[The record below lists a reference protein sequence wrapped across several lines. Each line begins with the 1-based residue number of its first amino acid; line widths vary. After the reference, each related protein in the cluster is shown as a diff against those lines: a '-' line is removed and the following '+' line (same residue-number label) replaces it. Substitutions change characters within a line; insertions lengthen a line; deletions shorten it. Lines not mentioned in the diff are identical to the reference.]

1 MISTLRVKKLFP
13 SAFCIVLLLNLTLSL
28 NAFSATWE
36 NISKNESVEYSYDKD
51 SIIGSA
57 INKEIYIK
65 VNILKDPKEG
75 DKSRLL
81 RFLINCSTSTLLLDE
96 IKRYSEFELKG
107 VETVFKGNTT
117 ETTPK
122 PNTVGQRYIDVAC
135 GASINKVIQPNNN
148 SESTTV
154 NSVGVLKN
162 DLLQNLTCQNDKRP
176 SEWNNCLGRVTQGG
190 RLIEGSFQ
198 NGKLNGYGSVTEQ
211 DGSRYFG
218 NWINGS
224 KNSVFVEI
232 DKTGRFYGVS
242 DWKIGEKI
250 SSGSGGKIPP
260 CNTNKG
266 IDLLIGVT
274 CIDSSSIRNIT
285 IGNASY
291 KYYDAETS
299 SGKYKW
305 AADCERKL
313 FGIANFTNLSRPYF
327 NTSPERFLE
336 LTFVCDPK
344 NIKLQ
349 DTTVEAIL
357 NSDEAKKYESRIAL
371 MQKEKANL
379 ERKQWNEYKCTG
391 NRVSVVK
398 NIQLENIAG
407 AITNFAFHK
416 SEERAG
422 FQMVDKYNAL
432 YANTKENAS
441 FGTTT
446 VINNNKGSSVSYSQP
461 GGGIGYQV
469 FFNNSDKTI
478 RVRTIIGGVTTVF
491 NGTCSLSNWL
501 DI

>member
-1 MISTLRVKKLFP
+1 MFSTLHIKKLFP
-13 SAFCIVLLLNLTLSL
+13 SAFYFVLLLNLTLNQ

-57 INKEIYIK
+57 KNKEIYIK

-135 GASINKVIQPNNN
+135 GTSINKTIQPNKN
-148 SESTTV
+148 SELTTV
-154 NSVGVLKN
+154 NSDGVLRN
-162 DLLQNLTCQNDKRP
+162 ELLQNYTCENDKRP
-176 SEWNNCLGRVTQGG
+176 SEWNNCLGRVTVGG
-190 RLIEGSFQ
+190 RLIEGNFQ
-198 NGKLNGYGSVTEQ
+198 YGKLNGYGSVTEQ

-232 DKTGRFYGVS
+232 DKTGKFYGIS
-242 DWKIGEKI
+242 DWKLGEKI
-250 SSGSGGKIPP
+250 SSGSGGKIPV
-260 CNTNKG
+260 CNKNKG

-285 IGNASY
+285 IGNGIY

-299 SGKYKW
+299 SGKQKW

-313 FGIANFTNLSRPYF
+313 FGIANFTNIARPYF

-336 LTFVCDPK
+336 LSFVCDAK
-344 NIKLQ
+344 NKKLE
-349 DTTVEAIL
+349 DTTVEAVL
-357 NSDEAKKYESRIAL
+357 NSDEAKKYEASIAL
-371 MQKEKANL
+371 WRKEKAIQ
-379 ERKQWNEYKCTG
+379 EHKQWNEYKCTG
-391 NRVSVVK
+391 NRISVVK
-398 NIQLENIAG
+398 DIQLENISNVV
-407 AITNFAFHK
+407 TNFAFHK
-416 SEERAG
+416 TEEKAG
-422 FQMVDKYNAL
+422 FEMVGKYRAL
-432 YANTKENAS
+432 FADTNENAT
-441 FGTTT
+441 FGTAK
-446 VINNNKGSSVSYSQP
+446 VINNSKGSLVSYSQP
-461 GGGIGYQV
+461 GNGIGYQV
-469 FFNNSDKTI
+469 LFSNSDKTI

-491 NGTCSLSNWL
+491 NGTCMLSNWL
-501 DI
+501 DL